1 MNDEDHPSKVNENDV
16 SSPVIDVEE
25 TEVDDL
31 TKLTH
36 DQSHKF
42 FYQQFLDCND
52 ILAALIIVVVLRSFE
67 DNIVSDLDSA
77 SYSLFIYQ
85 SGAELTLDIIFSIVT
100 YLLVPKC
107 K

>member
-1 MNDEDHPSKVNENDV
+1 MNDEVPEDKDNEDEV
-16 SSPVIDVEE
+16 STPVIDVEE
-25 TEVDDL
+25 TETDEL
-31 TKLTH
+31 TKLTI
-36 DQSHKF
+36 DQSQKF

-67 DNIVSDLDSA
+67 DNIVSDLDNA

-85 SGAELTLDIIFSIVT
+85 SGAELTLDILFSIVT
-100 YLLVPKC
+100 YLVVPKC

>member
-1 MNDEDHPSKVNENDV
+1 MNDEVPGSKVDENDEK
-16 SSPVIDVEE
+16 SIEKDSEK
-25 TEVDDL
+25 TEADEL

-52 ILAALIIVVVLRSFE
+52 ILAALIIVIVLRSFD

-77 SYSLFIYQ
+77 AYSLFIYQ
-85 SGAELTLDIIFSIVT
+85 SGTELTLDIIFSMVT
-100 YLLVPKC
+100 YYLVPKC